1 MKNRYG
7 IDGLTFGVEA
17 DTSTG
22 HFVLKDYNPD
32 DYEKEPD
39 QTQTQKSFGEVD
51 SYDKKALANQFFT
64 LNK

>member
-22 HFVLKDYNPD
+22 HFVVKDYNPD
-32 DYEKEPD
+32 DYEKEPTP
-39 QTQTQKSFGEVD
+39 QSNGFGGNLD
-51 SYDKKALANQFFT
+51 TFDKQVLKNKFFE

>member
-22 HFVLKDYNPD
+22 HFVVKDYNPE
-32 DYEKEPD
+32 DYEKEP
-39 QTQTQKSFGEVD
+39 TPTTTKGFGEVD
-51 SYDKKALANQFFT
+51 EYDRKALANQFFT
-64 LNK
+64 LNS